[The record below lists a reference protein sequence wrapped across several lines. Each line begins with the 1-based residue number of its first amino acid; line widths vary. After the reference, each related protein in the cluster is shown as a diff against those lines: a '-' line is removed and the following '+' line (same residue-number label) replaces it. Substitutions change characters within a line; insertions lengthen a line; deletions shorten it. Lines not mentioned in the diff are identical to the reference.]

1 MFGLG
6 WAEMMVVAVVAL
18 IVIGPKELPVVFRK
32 LGQFVGKAK
41 AMAREFTRAMN
52 QAADDS
58 GMTEAVDTMNSI
70 TDGVSK
76 VNKPLS
82 TNWTD
87 YISGSETEKLAK
99 KRAAKS
105 KKINDGL
112 TAKSKKEKDV
122 SKLSTDNKKNDVE
135 INNSTKKIKSK
146 SGSKKNNPTLGKVKK
161 QTKEKSSIK
170 IKSGTTNKVV
180 DKKTPDKVKVKN
192 TNLKS
197 GKAS

>member
-1 MFGLG
+1 
-6 WAEMMVVAVVAL
+6 MMVVAVVAL

-52 QAADDS
+52 EAADES

-82 TNWTD
+82 ANWTD

-112 TAKSKKEKDV
+112 SAKSKKEKDV
-122 SKLSTDNKKNDVE
+122 SKLSTDNKKNDLEV
-135 INNSTKKIKSK
+135 NNSNKKIKSK
-146 SGSKKNNPTLGKVKK
+146 SGSKKNNPTLF
-161 QTKEKSSIK
+161 
-170 IKSGTTNKVV
+170 VV
-180 DKKTPDKVKVKN
+180 SDFI
-192 TNLKS
+192 LIGLFCLS
-197 GKAS
+197 CF

>member
-112 TAKSKKEKDV
+112 SDKSKKEKDV

-161 QTKEKSSIK
+161 QTKEKSTIK

>member
-41 AMAREFTRAMN
+41 AMAREFTSAMN

-112 TAKSKKEKDV
+112 SAKSKKEKDV

-161 QTKEKSSIK
+161 QTKEKSPIK
-170 IKSGTTNKVV
+170 IKSDTTNKVV

>member
-82 TNWTD
+82 TNSVSYTHLRAH
-87 YISGSETEKLAK
+87 ET
-99 KRAAKS
+99 
-105 KKINDGL
+105 
-112 TAKSKKEKDV
+112 
-122 SKLSTDNKKNDVE
+122 
-135 INNSTKKIKSK
+135 
-146 SGSKKNNPTLGKVKK
+146 
-161 QTKEKSSIK
+161 
-170 IKSGTTNKVV
+170 
-180 DKKTPDKVKVKN
+180 
-192 TNLKS
+192 
-197 GKAS
+197 

>member
-87 YISGSETEKLAK
+87 YIPGSETEKLAK
-99 KRAAKS
+99 KRA
-105 KKINDGL
+105 
-112 TAKSKKEKDV
+112 AKSKKEKDV

-161 QTKEKSSIK
+161 QTKEKSPIK
-170 IKSGTTNKVV
+170 IKSDTTNKVV

>member
-41 AMAREFTRAMN
+41 AMAREFTSAMN

-70 TDGVSK
+70 TDGVAK

-87 YISGSETEKLAK
+87 YIPGSETEKLAK

-105 KKINDGL
+105 KRIDKGL
-112 TAKSKKEKDV
+112 SAKAKKEEDD
-122 SKLSTDNKKNDVE
+122 SKLSIDNKKTDVKLDK
-135 INNSTKKIKSK
+135 STKKIKSK
-146 SGSKKNNPTLGKVKK
+146 NGSKKNNPTLAKVKK
-161 QTKEKSSIK
+161 QTKEKSPIK
-170 IKSGTTNKVV
+170 IKSDTTNKVV
-180 DKKTPDKVKVKN
+180 DEKTPDKVKVKKAI
-192 TNLKS
+192 LKS
-197 GKAS
+197 GKTS

>member
-87 YISGSETEKLAK
+87 YIPGSETEKLAK

-112 TAKSKKEKDV
+112 SAKSKKEKDV

-161 QTKEKSSIK
+161 QTKEKSSLK
-170 IKSGTTNKVV
+170 IKSDTTNKVI

>member
-112 TAKSKKEKDV
+112 TVKSKKEKDV

-170 IKSGTTNKVV
+170 IKSDTTNKVV

>member
-1 MFGLG
+1 M
-6 WAEMMVVAVVAL
+6 
-18 IVIGPKELPVVFRK
+18 
-32 LGQFVGKAK
+32 
-41 AMAREFTRAMN
+41 
-52 QAADDS
+52 S
-58 GMTEAVDTMNSI
+58 
-70 TDGVSK
+70 
-76 VNKPLS
+76 
-82 TNWTD
+82 
-87 YISGSETEKLAK
+87 
-99 KRAAKS
+99 
-105 KKINDGL
+105 
-112 TAKSKKEKDV
+112 AKSKKEKDV

-170 IKSGTTNKVV
+170 IKSDTTNKVV

>member
-112 TAKSKKEKDV
+112 SATSKKEKDV

-170 IKSGTTNKVV
+170 IKSDTTNKVV

>member
-41 AMAREFTRAMN
+41 AMAREFTSAMN

-58 GMTEAVDTMNSI
+58 GMTEAVDTVNSI
-70 TDGVSK
+70 TDGVAK
-76 VNKPLS
+76 VNNPLS
-82 TNWTD
+82 TNWTN
-87 YISGSETEKLAK
+87 YIPGSETEKLAK

-105 KKINDGL
+105 KKINEGL
-112 TAKSKKEKDV
+112 SVKVKKEKDDIT
-122 SKLSTDNKKNDVE
+122 LSADNKKDEVE
-135 INNSTKKIKSK
+135 IDKSTKKIKGK
-146 SGSKKNNPTLGKVKK
+146 NGSKKNNPTLGKVKK
-161 QTKEKSSIK
+161 QTKAKSPNK
-170 IKSGTTNKVV
+170 IKSDTTNKVV
-180 DKKTPDKVKVKN
+180 DEKTPDKVKVKKAI
-192 TNLKS
+192 LKS

>member
-70 TDGVSK
+70 TDGVST

-87 YISGSETEKLAK
+87 YIPGSETEKLAK

-112 TAKSKKEKDV
+112 SAKSKKEKDV
-122 SKLSTDNKKNDVE
+122 SKLSTDNKKTDVE